1 MPDGSG
7 PRALGKHQDVAA
19 SSACVRSHYHQLA
32 ALAETQA
39 QLRDRLQELAPPV
52 PEDLRLAWEATARDA
67 LEAPPADR
75 RPQPRLEAQFAVL
88 VTCRD
93 EAQQVD
99 LLRRFHAEGL
109 ECKALL
115 S

>member
-1 MPDGSG
+1 MEVEVEV
-7 PRALGKHQDVAA
+7 LDVTEEEARTLLL
-19 SSACVRSHYHQLA
+19 SIDSLA

-67 LEAPPADR
+67 LEAPSADR

-93 EAQQVD
+93 EAQQVE

>member
-1 MPDGSG
+1 
-7 PRALGKHQDVAA
+7 
-19 SSACVRSHYHQLA
+19 
-32 ALAETQA
+32 
-39 QLRDRLQELAPPV
+39 
-52 PEDLRLAWEATARDA
+52 LRLAWEATAPDA

-93 EAQQVD
+93 EAQQVE

-115 S
+115 SSLLVKCRSTGQTAGRSLGRDNEARYNRRHEGQIRFCRARPAR